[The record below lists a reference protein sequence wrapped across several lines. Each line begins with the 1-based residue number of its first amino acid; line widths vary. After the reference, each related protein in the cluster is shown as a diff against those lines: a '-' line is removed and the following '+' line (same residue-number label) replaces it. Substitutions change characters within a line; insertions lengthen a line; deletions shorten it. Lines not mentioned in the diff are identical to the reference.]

1 MSFPDKFGNRL
12 IELRVQKGWTQE
24 ELSKR
29 AGFHRT
35 YVGNIERG
43 LENPT
48 IEAVSQLADALDVSV
63 KTLFDFEE
71 AKAGEEATLS

>member
-1 MSFPDKFGNRL
+1 MGIRDSFGQRL
-12 IELRVQKGWTQE
+12 RELRVQKGWTQE

-63 KTLFDFEE
+63 KTLFDLEE
-71 AKAGEEATLS
+71 ANVEEEAP